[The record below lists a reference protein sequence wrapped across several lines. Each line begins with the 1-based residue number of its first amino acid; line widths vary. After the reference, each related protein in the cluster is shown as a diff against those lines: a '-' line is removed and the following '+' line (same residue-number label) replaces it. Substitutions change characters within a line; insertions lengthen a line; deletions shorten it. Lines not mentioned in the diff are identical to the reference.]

1 MLVPHVRGDALT
13 AVDMQCA
20 NVTLLQH
27 AVQSLLRNGIT
38 ARTRTALIITLLA
51 QTQLCGGRLQAE
63 AVGSRALINACR
75 FG

>member
-1 MLVPHVRGDALT
+1 MRIPHVRGDALT

-20 NVTLLQH
+20 NAALLQH
-27 AVQSLLRNGIT
+27 AVQSLLRNGLT
-38 ARTRTALIITLLA
+38 ARTRTALMVTLLA

-63 AVGSRALINACR
+63 AVGSRASINACR